1 MPTELQRLSLL
12 IIPVLCNQQRQWS
25 QHFSLFVPNHKKV
38 PTNIKNKRSIQF
50 YKKNSLEKCKKPILE
65 LDVLEAYQW
74 AVSRFCWFT
83 CTKSTNTSDVFNRNL
98 GTFKRNP
105 PVMYSICTHHTL
117 HTHEEHSIPVC
128 TINGNI
134 RSNNYNK
141 NLHLWKDH
149 REIWQLPYL
158 KFFTWP
164 YDFNPS
170 IDL

>member
-1 MPTELQRLSLL
+1 MNHETSNFNILKGAHK
-12 IIPVLCNQQRQWS
+12 PV
-25 QHFSLFVPNHKKV
+25 
-38 PTNIKNKRSIQF
+38 NIYCQF
-50 YKKNSLEKCKKPILE
+50 IWHDNEIKHYLRMIRR
-65 LDVLEAYQW
+65 YRW